1 MKVSKESQQ
10 FLDNLR
16 IYLLS
21 SGKNEQEINEIV
33 EELEDHLYE
42 AERNGKDVE
51 DIIGQSPKEYMNQV
65 ADEMPLDLK
74 GVLKYIPIILIGA
87 FSFILIDDAIRG
99 TMEYSLLELIGY
111 PFIFFIN
118 LFIMFRIAF
127 RYLAISSLSETKQ
140 WLLLSLVGMVPTSLF
155 IVIYYV
161 DRSFQT
167 PSIEFGNV
175 GVTVAVAFAIAT
187 LIGITL
193 WSKSW
198 VTIIIPILLF
208 LPRIFINMTSIEDN
222 TKLIVSGI
230 LPLVLVGTYLFIVS
244 KRQQHS

>member
-16 IYLLS
+16 VYLFS

-65 ADEMPLDLK
+65 ADEMPLDLI
-74 GVLKYIPIILIGA
+74 GVLKYIPIIFLGA
-87 FSFILIDDAIRG
+87 FSFILIDDAING

-118 LFIMFRIAF
+118 LFIMFRLAL
-127 RYLAISSLSETKQ
+127 RYLAVTSLSETKQ
-140 WLLLSLVGMVPTSLF
+140 WLFLSLLGIVPASLF

-161 DRSFQT
+161 DRSFGT
-167 PSIEFGNV
+167 PSIQFGTV

-187 LIGITL
+187 LIGVAL

-230 LPLVLVGTYLFIVS
+230 LPLVLVGIYLLIVS
-244 KRQQHS
+244 KREQHS

>member
-16 IYLLS
+16 VYLLS

-65 ADEMPLDLK
+65 ADEMPLDLI
-74 GVLKYIPIILIGA
+74 GVLKYIPIIFLGA

-111 PFIFFIN
+111 PLIFFIN
-118 LFIMFRIAF
+118 LFIMFRLAF

-140 WLLLSLVGMVPTSLF
+140 WLFLSLVGMVPTSLF

-167 PSIEFGNV
+167 PSIEFGTV
-175 GVTVAVAFAIAT
+175 GVTVAVAVSISV
-187 LIGITL
+187 LIGVAL

-230 LPLVLVGTYLFIVS
+230 LPLVLVGIYLLIVS

>member
-16 IYLLS
+16 VYLLS

-33 EELEDHLYE
+33 EELKDHLHE
-42 AERNGKDVE
+42 AEKHGKDVE

-65 ADEMPLDLK
+65 ADEMPFDLT
-74 GVLKYIPIILIGA
+74 GVLKYIPIIFLGA

-111 PFIFFIN
+111 PLILFIN

-127 RYLAISSLSETKQ
+127 RYLATSSLSETKQ
-140 WLLLSLVGMVPTSLF
+140 WLFLSLVGMIPASLF

-161 DRSFQT
+161 DRFFET
-167 PSIEFGNV
+167 PSIEFGTV
-175 GVTVAVAFAIAT
+175 GVIIAVAVSISVF
-187 LIGITL
+187 IGVAL

-198 VTIIIPILLF
+198 VTIIIPLLWF
-208 LPRIFINMTSIEDN
+208 LPRVFIDMTSIAED
-222 TKLIVSGI
+222 TKLIVSGT
-230 LPLVLVGTYLFIVS
+230 LPLALVGLYLLIVS
-244 KRQQHS
+244 KREQHS